1 MTAKDEAWAPDDSL
15 NDIVDG
21 EYKGVRRLQDAVA
34 QLGLDLQDRI
44 VTSRDPAVEPLVD
57 LLRRP
62 RMPSGFEQW
71 QLPVIV
77 GGERPAFSF
86 ITVGEAQAEL
96 PEHVHRNDSL
106 FRIVLA
112 GSIFHEGVELTVG
125 DWMIVPAGHSYSFA
139 AGKYGCVVLHTY
151 HAGRFPRATG
161 SP

>member
-1 MTAKDEAWAPDDSL
+1 MAIESGAWAPDDSFY
-15 NDIVDG
+15 DVVDG

-44 VTSRDPAVEPLVD
+44 VTSRDPEVEPLVD

-62 RMPSGFEQW
+62 MPSGFEQW

-77 GGERPAFSF
+77 GGERPALAF
-86 ITVGEAQAEL
+86 ITVSAAKAEV
-96 PEHVHRNDSL
+96 PEHSHRNDSL

-112 GSIFHEGVELTVG
+112 GSIFHEGVELSVG

-139 AGKYGCVVLHTY
+139 AGRYGCVVLHVY
-151 HAGRFPRATG
+151 HGGRFPRATP
-161 SP
+161 SS